1 MRPILWIISKKNV
14 GLYGIPEFLT
24 LLDLFLREH
33 VPSAAWPHRGPPLPG
48 RSRLHRPT
56 LVPARAGSCPRD
68 SYPPSEPPSARGS
81 AMHPRLG
88 HLLWPRAAP
97 PAAAHGDST
106 RDLALG
112 AGLCRRAAVRPPPPS
127 ARNVLRGVRL
137 DKGAAGAGRKK
148 EGRVV
153 RSFSIALRRV
163 LILFIFLVPL
173 QVTELKV
180 GVN

>member
-1 MRPILWIISKKNV
+1 MTSFPCQTRRSRPSSTPAPAHPSPCAQSFGLSLRKMLACR
-14 GLYGIPEFLT
+14 LYGIPEFLA

-33 VPSAAWPHRGPPLPG
+33 VPSAAWPHRGPPLLG

-56 LVPARAGSCPRD
+56 LVPARAGSRPRD

-97 PAAAHGDST
+97 PAAAHGDSA

-112 AGLCRRAAVRPPPPS
+112 AGLCRRA
-127 ARNVLRGVRL
+127 VLRPHRRL
-137 DKGAAGAGRKK
+137 RG
-148 EGRVV
+148 
-153 RSFSIALRRV
+153 
-163 LILFIFLVPL
+163 
-173 QVTELKV
+173 T
-180 GVN
+180 